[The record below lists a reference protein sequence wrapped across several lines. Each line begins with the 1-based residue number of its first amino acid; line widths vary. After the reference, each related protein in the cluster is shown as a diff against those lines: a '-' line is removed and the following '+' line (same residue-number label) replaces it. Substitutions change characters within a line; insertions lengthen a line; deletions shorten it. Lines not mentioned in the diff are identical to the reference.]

1 MRGFPQSAILL
12 QGNSIPHIE
21 YTKSVFILGQHD
33 TLGVAV
39 HKSLLVGL
47 VLKTTGHFTEVS
59 RRPGSEQSLRAVGGT
74 QKCRHV
80 VHVVSFSTLNTF
92 PFRSIPVHQYPI
104 AIAAFSC
111 PQSHIAKALWPWRT
125 SWPSSPSRTP
135 PTGFGSP
142 VSCSIFRCGVLES
155 SNSSADFDGISRQL
169 LHYVFFF

>member
-80 VHVVSFSTLNTF
+80 VHVVSFSALNTF
-92 PFRSIPVHQYPI
+92 PVYSGPPISNCHCSLFLPTEPYRQGTVTVKDKLAKLSKQNAPHWVWIPSIMQYL
-104 AIAAFSC
+104 
-111 PQSHIAKALWPWRT
+111 QMR
-125 SWPSSPSRTP
+125 R
-135 PTGFGSP
+135 
-142 VSCSIFRCGVLES
+142 VRVLK
-155 SNSSADFDGISRQL
+155 FIGR
-169 LHYVFFF
+169 F

>member
-59 RRPGSEQSLRAVGGT
+59 RRPGSEQSLRAVGAPRSVGMLCMLCPF
-74 QKCRHV
+74 QL
-80 VHVVSFSTLNTF
+80 STLF
-92 PFRSIPVHQYPI
+92 LSGLFRSTNIQLPLQPFPAHRAISPRHCDREGQVGQALQAERPPLGLDPQYL
-104 AIAAFSC
+104 AVSSDAAC
-111 PQSHIAKALWPWRT
+111 
-125 SWPSSPSRTP
+125 
-135 PTGFGSP
+135 
-142 VSCSIFRCGVLES
+142 
-155 SNSSADFDGISRQL
+155 
-169 LHYVFFF
+169 